1 MQHTNTSSTSGGS
14 TTSLFVS
21 RSGRAMAP
29 HDKEQRQSNKNRLT
43 LSKTPILG
51 LWRPAWILS
60 YEEWDGNVAAF
71 GPRARLD
78 VHAVSREPPSRPGL
92 KCATARGPA
101 GARLSLLPVRAPG
114 AIGLDS
120 AVCLCAPRRSGVL
133 ARLAAPRWPA
143 QAGADRHRPC
153 GHGAMRHRR
162 RCCSLFSPRFR
173 AGRRACSPA
182 LLQLTCARLAR

>member
-43 LSKTPILG
+43 LSKTPIFG
-51 LWRPAWILS
+51 WWRPAWILS
-60 YEEWDGNVAAF
+60 YEGWDGNVAAF

-78 VHAVSREPPSRPGL
+78 VHAVSHRRGQGSSAPLPAVRPALACRFCRSGH
-92 KCATARGPA
+92 RGPSGSIPRCACARRA
-101 GARLSLLPVRAPG
+101 GPAFWPGSPPRGGRPRPAPT
-114 AIGLDS
+114 ATD
-120 AVCLCAPRRSGVL
+120 P
-133 ARLAAPRWPA
+133 
-143 QAGADRHRPC
+143 PC
-153 GHGAMRHRR
+153 GHARHVRHRW